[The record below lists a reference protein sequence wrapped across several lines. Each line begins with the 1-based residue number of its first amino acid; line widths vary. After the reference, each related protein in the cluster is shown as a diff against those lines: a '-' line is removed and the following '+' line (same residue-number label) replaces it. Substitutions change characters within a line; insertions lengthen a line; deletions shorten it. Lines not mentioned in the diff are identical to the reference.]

1 MDNDAKG
8 QSPGEG
14 AEARAPLEVD
24 EAERQRRAYVNLIE
38 GQRLSQTGSFTW
50 DFQRGELL
58 WSEELL
64 RIFEFEPTTIVTTDL
79 VERFVHPDD
88 LPAHQATVEGAAGGV
103 EIDIS
108 YRIVTAS
115 GVLKHLH
122 AVGHRIEHDGERPVY
137 IGATQDVTDRK
148 VAEEALNKARA
159 ELAHVAR
166 AATFSALTA
175 SIAHEVNQPLTSLV
189 TNASTCVRMLAA
201 DPPNL
206 ELARTTA
213 QRTIRD
219 ANRASEVISRLR
231 AMFARKQP
239 AMEPVDLN
247 QAAGEVLA
255 LSAGELQGAGVVVR
269 TDFAEALPVVLGDR
283 IQLQQVILNL
293 VLNAIDAM
301 RAMDGPRGLRIA
313 TAFDRLGQVRLV
325 VRDEGTGIGP
335 EALEKLFDA
344 FFTTKSH
351 GMGIGLSISQSIIQ
365 GHDGRLWAV
374 SNDDGPGAT
383 FSFSIPSGEP
393 GASDLSSKGE

>member
-1 MDNDAKG
+1 
-8 QSPGEG
+8 
-14 AEARAPLEVD
+14 
-24 EAERQRRAYVNLIE
+24 VNLIE
-38 GQRLSQTGSFTW
+38 AQRLSQTGSFTW

-58 WSEELL
+58 WSEELC
-64 RIFEFEPTTIVTTDL
+64 RIFEFDPDAVITTDL

-88 LPAHQATVEGAAGGV
+88 LPAHQATVEGAAAGKEV
-103 EIDIS
+103 DIS

-122 AVGHRIEHDGERPVY
+122 AVGHRIENEGERPVY

-148 VAEEALNKARA
+148 VAEEALAKARA

-166 AATFSALTA
+166 AATLSALTA
-175 SIAHEVNQPLTSLV
+175 SIAHEVNQPLTALV

-247 QAAGEVLA
+247 QAAAEVLA
-255 LSAGELQGAGVVVR
+255 LSSGELLGAGVTVR
-269 TDFAEALPVVLGDR
+269 TDFAEALPLVLGDR

-301 RAMDGPRGLRIA
+301 RAAEGSRGLQVA
-313 TAFDRLGQVRLV
+313 TAFDAPARIRLM
-325 VRDEGTGIGP
+325 VRDEGTGIEPG
-335 EALEKLFDA
+335 ALEKLFDA
-344 FFTTKSH
+344 FYTTKSH

-365 GHDGRLWAV
+365 GHDGRLWAAP
-374 SNDDGPGAT
+374 NDDGPGAT
-383 FSFSIPSGEP
+383 FSFSIPCGDAGSG
-393 GASDLSSKGE
+393 DHSSKGVQL